1 MNKDLNDTAKRVAAA
16 ELLVHKHKSKKFYNS
31 IKKTTE
37 ITDQNNKVLGLSFDF
52 MAVVE
57 LPRIPVQE
65 VFLLSAIIC

>member
-1 MNKDLNDTAKRVAAA
+1 MNKDLNDTAKIVATA

-37 ITDQNNKVLGLSFDF
+37 ITHQNKKELGLCFNF
-52 MAVVE
+52 MAVVD

-65 VFLLSAIIC
+65 VYYYR